1 MITLYTTHCPK
12 CSVLQKKLDAAKI
25 DFNVCEDVDTMI
37 AKGMLSA
44 PYLEV
49 DGEMMDFVKAVNW
62 LKEQEA
68 DK

>member
-49 DGEMMDFVKAVNW
+49 DGEMMDYNTAISWCMTHENN
-62 LKEQEA
+62 
-68 DK
+68 

>member
-1 MITLYTTHCPK
+1 MTLYTTHCPK
-12 CSVLQKKLDAAKI
+12 CSVLQKKLETMGI

-49 DGEMMDFVKAVNW
+49 DGEMMDYNTAIAWCMAHENN
-62 LKEQEA
+62 
-68 DK
+68 